1 MFILLYSDIRV
12 LIPIFRC
19 WCFVS
24 NYMFRLLCSVVCVQL
39 LCSVGCGSVVMF
51 CWLWFI
57 CYVLLSV
64 FSCYVLLVMVHLICS
79 VVCVQLLCSVG
90 CGSFVM
96 FCCLCSVVMFCWLWF
111 GCYVLIARSSVVFYW
126 TVIWS
131 LDKRHEFMSPDN
143 LPFNNLQQSV
153 RSVYHGVLL

>member
-39 LCSVGCGSVVMF
+39 LCSVVCVQLLCSVGYGSVVMF
-51 CWLWFI
+51 I
-57 CYVLLSV
+57 CYVL
-64 FSCYVLLVMVHLICS
+64 FAMVHLLCS

-96 FCCLCSVVMFCWLWF
+96 FSCLCSVVMFCWLWF
-111 GCYVLIARSSVVFYW
+111 ICYVLIARSSVVFYW

>member
-39 LCSVGCGSVVMF
+39 LCSVGYGSVVMF
-51 CWLWFI
+51 I
-57 CYVLLSV
+57 CYVL
-64 FSCYVLLVMVHLICS
+64 FAMVHLLCS

-111 GCYVLIARSSVVFYW
+111 ICYVPIARSSVVFYW